1 MASYKTPGV
10 YIEEISLFPP
20 SVAQVETAIPAF
32 IGYTQK
38 AIEFAN
44 DDLLNVPT
52 KIGSMI
58 EFVQHFGGAPSVN
71 ITDVNLDSLN
81 QVTSVKLTDN
91 YYLYDAMRM
100 FFANGGGYC
109 YIVSIGYYGAPIVNG
124 TGLDAGFLKGLAALR
139 KVDEPTMLLA
149 PDASLMLQTDMDTL
163 HIQMLAQCAELQ
175 DRFCIFDVRKADTLQ
190 TYQTTIDNFRNG
202 IGMGNLKY
210 GAAYSPWIV
219 ANLPRE
225 IKYKDYKNNIKQNG
239 SPVLL
244 PDLITDVNA
253 KVLAMRLNRLTVDQ
267 VTVAAGITSLRGAS
281 TSVQERYDTLI
292 SGIKGAALVGPAK
305 AALKDLGDF
314 FIAASTFINS
324 AVNTPTLTDVNGPIL
339 TIPVTDSLV
348 TFLQG
353 KIGTAITAGRAT
365 ISRFIADAN
374 DPLGATTPI
383 LPIPPVG
390 YPVAVGAQA
399 YFLGG
404 AASLIKIQSS
414 YSDYDTIWSS
424 IVSMLDMIVSTTD
437 SFAATFETAASES
450 IPVMKT
456 ISRAIAA
463 NYLTLPPSST
473 MAGIYARVDNDRGVW
488 KAPANVSINSAVG
501 VTELIDNKE
510 QASLNVDVIAG
521 KSINIIRPFTGK
533 GILVWGAR
541 TLAGND
547 NEWRYIPVRRFYIMA
562 EESIRKATEQFV
574 FEPNDANT
582 WVRLRAMIENFLT
595 LQWRAGA
602 LAGAKP
608 DQAFF
613 VRVGLGETMTSQDIL
628 EGRMNIEIGMAVVR
642 PAEFIILKFSHK
654 MQEA

>member
-32 IGYTQK
+32 IGYTEK
-38 AIEFAN
+38 AKEFKN

-58 EFVQHFGGAPSVN
+58 EFVQHFGGAASVN

-109 YIVSIGYYGAPIVNG
+109 YIVSVGYYGAPIVNG
-124 TGLDAGFLKGLAALR
+124 TGLNAGFLKGLAALR

-210 GAAYSPWIV
+210 GAAYSPWII

-225 IKYKDYKNNIKQNG
+225 IKYKDYKNSIKQNG

-253 KVLAMRLNRLTVDQ
+253 KVLATRLNRLTADQ
-267 VTVAAGITSLRGAS
+267 ITVAGGITTLRSTS
-281 TSVQERYDTLI
+281 TSVQERYDALI
-292 SGIKGAALVGPAK
+292 SGIKGATTPAAAKTALN
-305 AALKDLGDF
+305 ALGTF
-314 FIAASTFINS
+314 FTDASNFINA
-324 AVNTPTLTDVNGPIL
+324 AVNTPTLTDINAPIL

-353 KIGTAITAGRAT
+353 KIGTAITAGRVT
-365 ISRFIADAN
+365 LSRFVADAN
-374 DPLGATTPI
+374 DNTNGAGAA
-383 LPIPPVG
+383 IPALVG
-390 YPVAVGAQA
+390 YPAPAGAQA
-399 YFLGG
+399 YFLG
-404 AASLIKIQSS
+404 AAAQQVKIQSS

-424 IVSMLDMIVSTTD
+424 IVSMLDMIVSSTD

-473 MAGIYARVDNDRGVW
+473 MAGVYARVDNDRGVW